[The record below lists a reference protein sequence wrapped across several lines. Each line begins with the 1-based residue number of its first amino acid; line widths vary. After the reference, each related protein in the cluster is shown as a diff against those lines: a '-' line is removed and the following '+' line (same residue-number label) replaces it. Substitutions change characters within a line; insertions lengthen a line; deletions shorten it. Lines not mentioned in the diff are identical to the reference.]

1 MNRNLTLLKVVVG
14 SLFSG
19 KNDNRLVF
27 EEHETET
34 VVRIRHNRLT
44 EKRRK
49 EKRKSLTTMERVKLF
64 LTANYRFRHN
74 VMTGETE
81 FARIDGE
88 DDAHHIIYKS
98 VDDRALNGIS
108 MAAMS
113 EGIDCWDR
121 DVNRYVNSDAVVD
134 YHPFVDYFAHLPEW
148 DGKDRVS
155 EVARMVSSKELW
167 VKSFHTWMLG
177 VVAQWMK
184 FGDDKRANAVA
195 PVLIS
200 KEQGWGKSTFCRM
213 LMPEELSRYY
223 AESYDLSSRKS
234 AERKLSLY
242 GLINLDEFDSISQKK
257 QPMLK
262 NLMQMSSLN
271 LRKMYSTGIAPL
283 HRIASFIATS
293 NSRELLCDYSGSRRF
308 ICVELENSLSPSLTQ
323 GEGAA
328 NALNNKANHSQLYAQ
343 LKAELLAGTRYW
355 FTKEEEAAI
364 QESNR
369 QFYKTSPEEEIFRNV
384 FETSEKDDP
393 DAQLLTAA
401 EIFKAMK
408 RDNAAALSKTS
419 YHSFSRLLPTIAK
432 RIHRK
437 DFNGY
442 YVKVKR

>member
-1 MNRNLTLLKVVVG
+1 MNRFFTLLKVVVC

-19 KNDNRLVF
+19 KNDSRLALD
-27 EEHETET
+27 EHEEET
-34 VVRIRHNRLT
+34 AVRICRNRLT
-44 EKRRK
+44 GKRRK
-49 EKRKSLTTMERVKLF
+49 EKRKLLSTMERVTLF

-81 FARIDGE
+81 FAKVDNGDNLR
-88 DDAHHIIYKS
+88 HIVYKS
-98 VDDRALNGIS
+98 IDDRALNGIS
-108 MAAMS
+108 MAAMG

-121 DVNRYVNSDAVVD
+121 DINRYVNSDAVD
-134 YHPFVDYFAHLPEW
+134 EYHPFIDYFAHLPEW
-148 DGKDRVS
+148 DGKDRTS
-155 EVARMVSSKELW
+155 EVAQLVSSKDLW

-177 VVAQWMK
+177 MVAQWMK
-184 FGDDKRANAVA
+184 FGDGKRANAVA

-223 AESYDLSSRKS
+223 AESYDLSSRKA

-242 GLINLDEFDSISQKK
+242 GLINLDEFDSITRQK

-293 NSRELLCDYSGSRRF
+293 NSRELLSDCSGSRRF
-308 ICVELENSLSPSLTQ
+308 ICVELESPIVFECLCIR
-323 GEGAA
+323 
-328 NALNNKANHSQLYAQ
+328 QLYAQ

-355 FTKEEEAAI
+355 FTKDEETAI
-364 QESNR
+364 QENNR
-369 QFYKTSPEEEIFRNV
+369 QFYKTSPEEEIFRSL
-384 FETSEKDDP
+384 FETTEKDAP

-419 YHSFSRLLPTIAK
+419 YHSFCRLLPTIAK

-442 YVKVKR
+442 WVKVKSEK